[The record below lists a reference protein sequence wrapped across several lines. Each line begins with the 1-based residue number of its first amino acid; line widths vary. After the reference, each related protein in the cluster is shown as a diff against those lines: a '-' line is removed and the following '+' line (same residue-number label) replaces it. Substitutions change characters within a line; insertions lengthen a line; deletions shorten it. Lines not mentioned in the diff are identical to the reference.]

1 MNFTKANTMKTSTK
15 FLATAAAAV
24 ALFISTNANAQSRLG
39 IGATV
44 GSPTNNKQSIV
55 YGADLTLQIK
65 ASDHLYI
72 PLSGGYTRMNAS
84 NDATGV
90 DAIDRDYIPVK
101 AGAKW
106 LFSDK
111 GYAWFVQMEAGAALA
126 TGSYPT
132 SSTHFLFAPGAGYSW
147 DNGLEIGARYEG
159 FKEDKKQKGFFGLRL
174 AYGFKL

>member
-1 MNFTKANTMKTSTK
+1 MKNSTK
-15 FLATAAAAV
+15 FLATAAAGV
-24 ALFISTNANAQSRLG
+24 ALFFSTNATAQSKLG

-44 GSPTNNKQSIV
+44 GAPTNNKQSIAL
-55 YGADLTLQIK
+55 GADLTLQIK

-72 PLSGGYTRMNAS
+72 PVSGGYTRLNAGD
-84 NDATGV
+84 NAVGV

-106 LFSDK
+106 NFSDK
-111 GYAWFVQMEAGAALA
+111 GYAWFVQFEGGAALA

-132 SSTHFLFAPGAGYSW
+132 SSTHFIFAPGAGYSW